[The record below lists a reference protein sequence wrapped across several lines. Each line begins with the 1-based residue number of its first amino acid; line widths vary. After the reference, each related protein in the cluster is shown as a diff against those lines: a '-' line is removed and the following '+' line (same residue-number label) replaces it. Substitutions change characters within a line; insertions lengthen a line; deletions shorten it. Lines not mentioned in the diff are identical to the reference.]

1 MNFIFIEKE
10 INLHLLHE
18 NNLIFLTTYVVSP
31 FYHTRIKKK
40 TNFYLQNQN
49 YTIFTSKPALLF
61 THFVE
66 KEEGIPPSFVN
77 PMKIEYTTEE
87 NKATITCRID
97 GKPVPQIEWYK
108 GDEIV
113 VPSETCQQFF
123 DEQTGNAALVIYEPI
138 PNEIATYTVKAVN
151 DFGRAVG
158 KAQLFI
164 EADQLSAQEKPELLR
179 SPRVTPLEA
188 QIVKTGSTLVLKSN
202 FTGIPEPEIKWLKNG
217 KELTVDDDDVTIS
230 TNNNFSMVTIKNM
243 NRKRAGK
250 YEIVAINKAGEA
262 RSSGSV
268 VVSNATDSDEL
279 RAPRFIQ
286 PLAPKTVLE
295 NDVVIMEATVESFP
309 ISSFQWFVNS
319 TAIKSSVDVRIVAK
333 ENKSILIIES
343 FQKTHTG
350 MYMCRAENVAGSV
363 TSTASVK
370 IVEETQLEEVSEFIS
385 PRFIEKLKPIQLM
398 DGEQL
403 MLTCKVMANPTAKI
417 QWFRNEQPLLETKGT
432 TISQEVN
439 GTCSLTISEVFPED
453 AGEYTC
459 YASNKIGDAI
469 NKVSVSIEGIV

>member
-1 MNFIFIEKE
+1 
-10 INLHLLHE
+10 
-18 NNLIFLTTYVVSP
+18 
-31 FYHTRIKKK
+31 
-40 TNFYLQNQN
+40 
-49 YTIFTSKPALLF
+49 
-61 THFVE
+61 
-66 KEEGIPPSFVN
+66 
-77 PMKIEYTTEE
+77 MKIEYTTEE

-108 GDEIV
+108 GGEIV
-113 VPSETCQQFF
+113 VPTETCQQLF
-123 DEQTGNAALVIYEPI
+123 DEHTGDAALVIYEPI

-158 KAQLFI
+158 EVQLFI
-164 EADQLSAQEKPELLR
+164 EADQLKSQERPEILR

-188 QIVKTGSTLVLKSN
+188 QIVKTGSTLTLKSS
-202 FTGIPEPEIKWLKNG
+202 FTGTEPEIKWYKNG
-217 KELTVDDDDVTIS
+217 KELVVDEDVDIV
-230 TNNNFSMVTIKNM
+230 TNNNISVVTIKNM

-268 VVSNATDSDEL
+268 VVSDSKDSDEL

-286 PLAPKTVLE
+286 PLVPKTVLE

-309 ISSFQWFVNS
+309 TSSFQWFVNS
-319 TAIKSSVDVRIVAK
+319 TAIKSSADIRIVAK

-343 FQKTHTG
+343 FQKSHIG
-350 MYMCRAENVAGSV
+350 MFMCRAENVAGSV

-370 IVEETQLEEVSEFIS
+370 IVEETQLEEVREFIS
-385 PRFIEKLKPIQLM
+385 PRFVEKLKPCQLM

-403 MLTCKVMANPTAKI
+403 MLTCKVIANPTAKI
-417 QWFRNEQPLLETKGT
+417 QWFRNEQPLLESKGT

>member
-1 MNFIFIEKE
+1 
-10 INLHLLHE
+10 
-18 NNLIFLTTYVVSP
+18 
-31 FYHTRIKKK
+31 
-40 TNFYLQNQN
+40 
-49 YTIFTSKPALLF
+49 
-61 THFVE
+61 
-66 KEEGIPPSFVN
+66 
-77 PMKIEYTTEE
+77 MKIEYTTEE
-87 NKATITCRID
+87 NKATITCQID
-97 GKPVPQIEWYK
+97 GKPMPQIEWYK

-113 VPSETCQQFF
+113 VPSETCQPIF
-123 DEQTGNAALVIYEPI
+123 DEDTGNAALVIYEPI

-158 KAQLFI
+158 NAQLFI
-164 EADQLSAQEKPELLR
+164 EADQPTSIEKPEILR

-202 FTGIPEPEIKWLKNG
+202 FTGTPEPEIKWLKNG
-217 KELTVDDDDVTIS
+217 KELIIDGEVTVV
-230 TNNNFSMVTIKNM
+230 TNNNLSIVTIKNM

-250 YEIVAINKAGEA
+250 YEIVAMNKAGEA

-268 VVSNATDSDEL
+268 VVSDSNDSDEL
-279 RAPRFIQ
+279 IAPRFIQ
-286 PLAPKTVLE
+286 PLVPKTVLE

-309 ISSFQWFVNS
+309 TSSFQWFVNS
-319 TAIKSSVDVRIVAK
+319 TAIKISIDTRVVAK

-343 FQKTHTG
+343 FQKSHTG
-350 MYMCRAENVAGSV
+350 IYMCRAENVAGSV

-385 PRFIEKLKPIQLM
+385 PRFIEKLKPLQLM

-403 MLTCKVMANPTAKI
+403 MLTCRVIGNPTPKL
-417 QWFRNEQPLLETKGT
+417 QWFRNEQPLLEAKGT

-459 YASNKIGDAI
+459 YATNKIGEAI

>member
-1 MNFIFIEKE
+1 
-10 INLHLLHE
+10 
-18 NNLIFLTTYVVSP
+18 
-31 FYHTRIKKK
+31 
-40 TNFYLQNQN
+40 
-49 YTIFTSKPALLF
+49 
-61 THFVE
+61 
-66 KEEGIPPSFVN
+66 
-77 PMKIEYTTEE
+77 MKIEYTTEE

-113 VPSETCQQFF
+113 VPTETCQQFF
-123 DEQTGNAALVIYEPI
+123 DENTGNAALVIYEPM

-164 EADQLSAQEKPELLR
+164 EADQLKSHEKPEILR

-188 QIVKTGSTLVLKSN
+188 QIVKTGSTLTLKSS
-202 FTGIPEPEIKWLKNG
+202 FTGTELEIKWYKNG
-217 KELTVDDDDVTIS
+217 KELIVDEEVTIV
-230 TNNNFSMVTIKNM
+230 TNNNISMVTIKNM

-268 VVSNATDSDEL
+268 VVSDSKDSDEL

-286 PLAPKTVLE
+286 PLVPKTVLE

-309 ISSFQWFVNS
+309 TSSFQWFVNS

-343 FQKTHTG
+343 FQKSHTG

-385 PRFIEKLKPIQLM
+385 PRFVEKLKPCQLM

-403 MLTCKVMANPTAKI
+403 MLTCKVIANPTAKI

-439 GTCSLTISEVFPED
+439 GICSLTISEVFPED

>member
-1 MNFIFIEKE
+1 MKNSIFY
-10 INLHLLHE
+10 
-18 NNLIFLTTYVVSP
+18 TCSP
-31 FYHTRIKKK
+31 CATHQKKIIQK
-40 TNFYLQNQN
+40 NIQFSLQN
-49 YTIFTSKPALLF
+49 LLSSSQI
-61 THFVE
+61 FVE
-66 KEEGIPPSFVN
+66 KEEGIPPSFVK

-87 NKATITCRID
+87 NKATITCQID
-97 GKPVPQIEWYK
+97 GKPMPQIEWYK

-113 VPSETCQQFF
+113 VPTETCQQLF
-123 DEQTGNAALVIYEPI
+123 DEETGNAALVIYEPI

-164 EADQLSAQEKPELLR
+164 EAEQPNPIEKAEVLR

-188 QIVKTGSTLVLKSN
+188 QIVKTGSTLLLKSN
-202 FTGIPEPEIKWLKNG
+202 FTGTQPEIKWFKNG
-217 KELTVDDDDVTIS
+217 KELIIDEEVTVV
-230 TNNNFSMVTIKNM
+230 TNNNLSIVTIKNM

-250 YEIVAINKAGEA
+250 YEIVAINAAGEA

-268 VVSNATDSDEL
+268 VVSDAKDSDEL
-279 RAPRFIQ
+279 IAPRFVQ
-286 PLAPKTVLE
+286 PLVPKTVLE

-309 ISSFQWFVNS
+309 TSSFQWFVNS
-319 TAIKSSVDVRIVAK
+319 TAIKSSIDARIVAK

-343 FQKTHTG
+343 FQKSNTG
-350 MYMCRAENVAGSV
+350 MYTCRAENVAGSV

-370 IVEETQLEEVSEFIS
+370 IVEETQLEEVSELIS
-385 PRFIEKLKPIQLM
+385 PRFFEKLKPVQLM

-403 MLTCKVMANPTAKI
+403 MLTCRVIGNPTPKL
-417 QWFRNEQPLLETKGT
+417 QWFRNEQPLFETKGT
-432 TISQEVN
+432 IISQEVN

-459 YASNKIGDAI
+459 YATNKIGEAI
-469 NKVSVSIEGIV
+469 NKVSVSIEGTV